1 MNGSLFLL
9 AAAALWS
16 TGGFLTKFM
25 PFSALTVACVRGLVG
40 ASLQLWV
47 SRKNPLKITKPVLL
61 TAVCYLGETCL
72 FMFANKMTS
81 AGSAIALQNTAPLFI
96 ILMSYLVLN
105 QKPSVLDSITATVL
119 CGGIMLSML
128 DTFHSGDLAGSSPM
142 LGNVLAIL
150 SGVFYAG
157 IFFTSRLPGA
167 NPLHST
173 ILGNLMY
180 LFFLPFVFMDPA
192 VMTPSMNAVSAPLAW
207 GAMIFMGLFQ
217 TGLAWLCFSIGIRST
232 SSLKASFI
240 VMIEPVLNP
249 ILAFLL
255 LGEAMTPLSVVG
267 SMLVIAAVL
276 CNNVLSQKE
285 LNGKHEGS
293 EQ

>member
-1 MNGSLFLL
+1 MLYI
-9 AAAALWS
+9 WIRI
-16 TGGFLTKFM
+16 T
-25 PFSALTVACVRGLVG
+25 PSAKK
-40 ASLQLWV
+40 
-47 SRKNPLKITKPVLL
+47 RKAVLY
-61 TAVCYLGETCL
+61 T
-72 FMFANKMTS
+72 
-81 AGSAIALQNTAPLFI
+81 
-96 ILMSYLVLN
+96 
-105 QKPSVLDSITATVL
+105 
-119 CGGIMLSML
+119 
-128 DTFHSGDLAGSSPM
+128 H
-142 LGNVLAIL
+142 
-150 SGVFYAG
+150 
-157 IFFTSRLPGA
+157 
-167 NPLHST
+167 
-173 ILGNLMY
+173 LMY

-192 VMTPSMNAVSAPLAW
+192 VITPSMNAVSAPLAW

-232 SSLKASFI
+232 FSLKASFI